1 MSEKSVII
9 DNSNNID
16 SIEFNYNRTIN
27 IYSKTSNGRKCE
39 SVSID
44 SPAESFEVVIN
55 KPKNNDNS
63 ILYALLF
70 ALISVFMVDIFTH
83 VNLN

>member
-1 MSEKSVII
+1 MSEKRVIV

-16 SIEFNYNRTIN
+16 SIEFLYNRTIN
-27 IYSKTSNGRKCE
+27 IYSNNGKKC
-39 SVSID
+39 VVDSIN

-55 KPKNNDNS
+55 KPKNNDNR

-70 ALISVFMVDIFTH
+70 ALISVFMADIFIH
-83 VNLN
+83 VN

>member
-1 MSEKSVII
+1 MSEKRVII
-9 DNSNNID
+9 NNSENID

-27 IYSKTSNGRKCE
+27 IYSNNGKQCE

-55 KPKNNDNS
+55 RPKNNDNR
-63 ILYALLF
+63 ILITLLIT
-70 ALISVFMVDIFTH
+70 LITVFVVDIITH
-83 VNLN
+83 VN

>member
-9 DNSNNID
+9 DNSENID

-27 IYSKTSNGRKCE
+27 IYSNNGKQCK

-44 SPAESFEVVIN
+44 SPAESIEVVIN

-63 ILYALLF
+63 ILYALLI
-70 ALISVFMVDIFTH
+70 ALISVFVVDLITH
-83 VNLN
+83 VN

>member
-55 KPKNNDNS
+55 KPKNNDNR
-63 ILYALLF
+63 ILITLLIT
-70 ALISVFMVDIFTH
+70 LIIVFMADLITH
-83 VNLN
+83 VN